1 MTWQERVKKLEKC
14 CTHRVLSFIQYF
26 LEFNRLLFQ
35 DKFRFYT
42 SPNHRDKINAFCER
56 YQTEVFMINYYFRLG
71 EVNCRSFII
80 MDEKR
85 KTLANN
91 LPKYE
96 LEGYPVIYERK
107 KIIQKLRAASTDK
120 PDNLF
125 YMYKQEDLEL
135 RDAIA
140 ISALKKFTKEE
151 LDEICKETNN
161 PGNLIRFSEIY
172 DRVEDGPAKGIDYN
186 SLEGKTRLET
196 IQKREYAIM
205 SAQRKLEEERFR
217 REFKEEDVQDQIK
230 RIEECKP
237 IRVDENHRKKVIE
250 MQNAYGDRIL
260 LQIVPNYDVNKELL
274 MSCFRAG
281 FSIKEILTK
290 MKTN

>member
-1 MTWQERVKKLEKC
+1 MTWQERVKMLEKC
-14 CTHRVLSFIQYF
+14 CTNRVLSFIQYF
-26 LEFNRLLFQ
+26 LELNKLLFE

-42 SPNHRDKINAFCER
+42 TPVQRNKIDMFCER
-56 YQTEVFMINYYFRLG
+56 HQTDIFVINYYFRLG
-71 EVNCRSFII
+71 KVDCRSFMI

-85 KTLANN
+85 KTLANY

-96 LEGYPVIYERK
+96 LEGYPIIYVRK
-107 KIIQKLRAASTDK
+107 KLIQKLKAMSTDK

-151 LDEICKETNN
+151 LDEILKKTNN
-161 PGNLIRFSEIY
+161 PDDLIRFSEIY
-172 DRVEDGPAKGIDYN
+172 DRVEDGPIKGHDYN
-186 SLEGKTRLET
+186 SAEGITRLEN

-205 SAQRKLEEERFR
+205 SAQRKLEEEQFQ
-217 REFKEEDVQDQIK
+217 REFKEESVEDQIK

-250 MQNAYGDRIL
+250 MQNAYGDQIL
-260 LQIVPNYDVNKELL
+260 LQLVPNYGVNKELL
-274 MSCFRAG
+274 MACFRAG
-281 FSIKEILTK
+281 FNVKEILTK
-290 MKTN
+290 LKTN

>member
-14 CTHRVLSFIQYF
+14 CTHRVLLFIQYF
-26 LEFNRLLFQ
+26 LELNRMLFQ

-42 SPNHRDKINAFCER
+42 PSNQSDKINAFCER

-71 EVNCRSFII
+71 EVNYRSFLI

-85 KTLANN
+85 KTLVNN
-91 LPKYE
+91 LQKYE

-107 KIIQKLRAASTDK
+107 KIIQKLKAASTDK

-151 LDEICKETNN
+151 LDEICKKTNN
-161 PGNLIRFSEIY
+161 PSNLIRFSEIY
-172 DRVEDGPAKGIDYN
+172 DRVENGPNKGIDYN
-186 SLEGKTRLET
+186 SLEGITRLEN

-205 SAQRKLEEERFR
+205 SEQRKSEEERFQ
-217 REFKEEDVQDQIK
+217 REFKEEDVQNQIK

-250 MQNAYGDRIL
+250 MQNAYGDQIL
-260 LQIVPNYDVNKELL
+260 LQIVPNYGVNKELL
-274 MSCFRAG
+274 MACFRAG
-281 FSIKEILTK
+281 FSIKDILTK